1 MLRIKR
7 NIVLIAVIIF
17 ILLTLCIQ
25 TIPKMQYYS
34 KMKQSNLV
42 ELETLVKEYPNYPE
56 AYILLGEKYSPLI
69 PEKAAF
75 NYKKAV
81 EIVNN
86 KNFEAAMDEYTASAY
101 LKNGNA
107 VGAVKYYSN
116 PILVKF
122 NLTTNI
128 LLANILQTMGRY
140 DESIYVLDS
149 FEKNDF
155 LSIAS
160 AEPDMFS
167 RLRLEL
173 WYNILS
179 SFDDG
184 TYAKNM
190 ILHAKAIVYYEKA
203 DYENALFYLNEF
215 MKNSNNIPISL
226 LLRIY
231 TAIGDLDKAEKYC
244 NLLNKYEKSQNFMD
258 SYSLA
263 LYYLK
268 IKDYKKSEDIL
279 KDMVNSSNRNL
290 TSDKLSKALY
300 GFYGLG
306 ILNLEKGDYKSAI
319 KYLSKALEY
328 RPYYYNAVVKLAE
341 CYKKTNDLKNYNKY
355 NLKIKALLTY

>member
-1 MLRIKR
+1 MFRIKKSF
-7 NIVLIAVIIF
+7 VLIAIIIF
-17 ILLTLCIQ
+17 ILLTLCVQ

-34 KMKQSNLV
+34 KMRQSNLV
-42 ELETLVKEYPNYPE
+42 ELEALVKEYPNYPE
-56 AYILLGEKYSPLI
+56 AYILLGEKYGKSI

-86 KNFEAAMDEYTASAY
+86 KKFEAAMDEYIAAAY
-101 LKNGNA
+101 LKNGNVVEA
-107 VGAVKYYSN
+107 VEYYSN
-116 PILVKF
+116 PILIKN

-128 LLANILQTMGRY
+128 LLANILQTIGRY
-140 DESIYVLDS
+140 DEAIYVLDS

-155 LSIAS
+155 WSLAS

-167 RLRLEL
+167 RMRLEF

-184 TYAKNM
+184 SYAKNM
-190 ILHAKAIVYYEKA
+190 ILHAKAIVYYEKG
-203 DYENALFYLNEF
+203 DYENALYCLNELL
-215 MKNSNNIPISL
+215 KNSNNIPVSL
-226 LLRIY
+226 FLRIY
-231 TAIGDLDKAEKYC
+231 TAMGDLKNAEKYYKI
-244 NLLNKYEKSQNFMD
+244 LNKYERSQNFMD
-258 SYSLA
+258 NYSKA
-263 LYYLK
+263 LYYMAL
-268 IKDYKKSEDIL
+268 KDYKKSENIFRDMSNISN
-279 KDMVNSSNRNL
+279 KDL
-290 TSDKLSKALY
+290 DSDRISKALY

-306 ILNLEKGDYKSAI
+306 ALNIEKGNYTEAT
-319 KYLSKALEY
+319 KYFQKVLEY

>member
-56 AYILLGEKYSPLI
+56 AYILLGEKYGPLI

-107 VGAVKYYSN
+107 VAAVKYYSN

-155 LSIAS
+155 WSIAS

-190 ILHAKAIVYYEKA
+190 ILHAKAIVYYEKG
-203 DYENALFYLNEF
+203 DYENALYCLNELL
-215 MKNSNNIPISL
+215 KNSNNIPVSL
-226 LLRIY
+226 FLRIY
-231 TAIGDLDKAEKYC
+231 TAMGDLKNAEKYYKI
-244 NLLNKYEKSQNFMD
+244 LNKYERSQNFMD
-258 SYSLA
+258 NYSKA
-263 LYYLK
+263 LYYMAL
-268 IKDYKKSEDIL
+268 KDYKKSENIFRDMSNISN
-279 KDMVNSSNRNL
+279 KDL
-290 TSDKLSKALY
+290 DSDRISKALY

-306 ILNLEKGDYKSAI
+306 ALNIEKGNYKEAT
-319 KYLSKALEY
+319 KYFQKVLEY